1 MELGNGAAQSEIH
14 GKGVAE
20 LKGECVGEW
29 ARDIAV
35 LCMLGVEEIWPELI
49 RFLPAAAILLELG
62 MSRRKVWRKRMAIS
76 RQPNNPST
84 APPMQPDY

>member
-1 MELGNGAAQSEIH
+1 MELGNGAVQSEIH
-14 GKGVAE
+14 SKGVAE

-29 ARDIAV
+29 ARDVAV

-62 MSRRKVWRKRMAIS
+62 MNRRKVWRKGNGHKQATK
-76 RQPNNPST
+76 QPKYSST
-84 APPMQPDY
+84 NAT